1 MVRRGLLLGILL
13 ALPMMALFTPT
24 TAGAVESTTGSAA
37 PGVTSTKITTGA
49 ISTLTGTLATDLD
62 TVVPGVRA
70 YFDMV
75 NAHGG
80 IDGRKLDL
88 AYSLDDGGN
97 PSQFSNLVRDLVNQ
111 DHVFAVT
118 GVATDFFSPGYLAET
133 GTPTYGFNTTG
144 GWAGPPNLFGSDGSV
159 QCYTCLVPH
168 IAYIIK
174 KAKATS
180 VALLAYNVSAS
191 SALCATA
198 DRLLTKAG
206 VKVSYEDLSAPIDGN
221 MAPDV
226 QRIEQA
232 GSDFVVSCMDLT
244 GNISLAREIQQYGVK
259 ATQLWFNG
267 YDQSAIDHYR
277 SIMQGVYFFVPTVPL
292 TAPTKYYPG
301 LASYLGAMRKYE
313 PHYVHSALAPEG
325 WVAAALFVDG
335 VKAAGKDL
343 TQQRVVQLTNEI
355 TSFNGAGLVAPSTLV
370 GSHSTSAA
378 IPAKYPICA
387 VTTRVEGT
395 TLKPVFGK
403 GHQVFVCLAAGAVKD
418 PVPLAAPSGTPGT

>member
-1 MVRRGLLLGILL
+1 MRQGPLWGKLL
-13 ALPMMALFTPT
+13 ALFIVLACLPSVGGASASTSSTGAT
-24 TAGAVESTTGSAA
+24 T
-37 PGVTSTKITTGA
+37 GVTSTQITTGA
-49 ISTLTGTLATDLD
+49 ISTLTGPLATDLG

-75 NAHGG
+75 NAQGG
-80 IDGRKLDL
+80 VNGRKLHL

-97 PSQFSNLVRDLVNQ
+97 PSQFSNLVRDLVSQ

-168 IAYIIK
+168 IAYVIRQA
-174 KAKATS
+174 KAKS
-180 VALLAYNVSAS
+180 IALLAYNVSAS
-191 SALCATA
+191 SALCAAA
-198 DRLLTKAG
+198 DHLLTAAG
-206 VKVSYEDLSAPIDGN
+206 YKVSYEDLSAPIDGN

-226 QRIEQA
+226 QRIQQA

-267 YDQSAIDHYR
+267 YDQSAIDHYQ

-292 TAPTKYYPG
+292 TAPTAYYPG
-301 LASYLGAMRKYE
+301 LATYLSAMRKYE
-313 PHYVHSALAPEG
+313 PQYADSALAPEG
-325 WVAAALFVDG
+325 WIAAALFVDG
-335 VKAAGKDL
+335 VRAAGKDV
-343 TQQRVVQLTNEI
+343 TQQKVVQFTNEI
-355 TSFNGAGLVAPSTLV
+355 TSFNGAGLTAPATLV
-370 GSHSTSAA
+370 GSHSTSTR
-378 IPAKYPICA
+378 IPANYPTCA

-403 GHQVFVCLAAGAVKD
+403 GHQVFICLGAGAVKD
-418 PVPLAAPSGTPGT
+418 PVPVVVPPGTPGT